1 LILLDKTNGIDYA
14 LGIANR
20 QNILY
25 FAL

>member
-1 LILLDKTNGIDYA
+1 LDKTNGIDYA